1 METIKQTAPAL
12 FLTDYA
18 SYNEGIQFKHGHWVD
33 LTQFNSADEF
43 SEYVTNHFEKVGID
57 DPEVMFTDFEG
68 FPKQLYS
75 ESYSP
80 TDLENLFFFLAL
92 DEHDQAKFAYCLDQG
107 YKPAAAQ
114 NEYDDIVLH
123 PYDSENDLYE
133 LFNLYYPDAEQAEQ
147 NCYYLRIDYD
157 SFKSNEFYEFT
168 YNDSTYLVSM

>member
-33 LTQFNSADEF
+33 LTQFNDADEF
-43 SEYVTNHFEKVGID
+43 SEYVTNHFEKVGIH
-57 DPEVMFTDFEG
+57 DPEPMFTDFEG
-68 FPKQLYS
+68 FPKHLYS
-75 ESYSP
+75 ESYSQ

-114 NEYDDIVLH
+114 NEYEDIVL
-123 PYDSENDLYE
+123 YEYNSEKDIWY
-133 LFNLYYPDAEQAEQ
+133 LFEQYYPDSVKAEETCPFLEINYDAFK
-147 NCYYLRIDYD
+147 D
-157 SFKSNEFYEFT
+157 SFSEFEYEGQ
-168 YNDSTYLVSM
+168 TYLVSE